1 MRKYEGVFIFKP
13 NLEDEVRNQAFD
25 RIKAAIESNGTITE
39 INEWGNRKL
48 AYQIRYLAKSSQIV
62 ALPFPEGFLK

>member
-39 INEWGNRKL
+39 INEWEIENLLMKL
-48 AYQIRYLAKSSQIV
+48 II
-62 ALPFPEGFLK
+62 LKKDTIL